1 MSITAYLF
9 TALTAYGLPVLF
21 GIALIASVG
30 LPLPTSLFLIAAGA
44 FAEQGDLNFTW
55 AIVLASSGAIIGDNI
70 GYGIGRWGGRALV
83 TRLSSVF
90 GGKPRLADAAAA
102 AQRWGGAVIF
112 LSRWLLSPL
121 GSWVNLTSG
130 MTTYP
135 WPRFLLWDAL
145 GEVLWVILYVT
156 FGWMFSDRA
165 QALSAMLG
173 DLTWAVIG
181 VIATLVLGWRLIKSF
196 RTAHTQKEMLRQRY
210 VQRYRTCPTS
220 DDDTTRLHTVNGLFN
235 PPAGE
240 A

>member
-1 MSITAYLF
+1 MSITTYLF

-83 TRLSSVF
+83 ARVSGWF
-90 GGKPRLADAAAA
+90 GGKPRLADAAAG

-112 LSRWLLSPL
+112 LSRWLLTPL

-130 MTTYP
+130 MTAYP

-145 GEVLWVILYVT
+145 GEVLWVILSVT
-156 FGWMFSDRA
+156 FGWMFSDRV

-173 DLTWAVIG
+173 DLTWAAVG
-181 VIATLVLGWRLIKSF
+181 VVAALVLGWRLIKSF
-196 RTAHTQKEMLRQRY
+196 RVARTAEGDPATTVR
-210 VQRYRTCPTS
+210 S
-220 DDDTTRLHTVNGLFN
+220 DEVVCQQ
-235 PPAGE
+235 
-240 A
+240 

>member
-9 TALTAYGLPVLF
+9 TAFTAYGLPVLF

-70 GYGIGRWGGRALV
+70 GYGIGRWGGCALV
-83 TRLSSVF
+83 ARVSSWF
-90 GGKPRLADAAAA
+90 SGKARIEDVVAG
-102 AQRWGGAVIF
+102 AQRWGGASVF
-112 LSRWLLSPL
+112 LSRWLLTPL

-130 MTTYP
+130 MTAYP

-156 FGWMFSDRA
+156 FGWMFSDRV
-165 QALSAMLG
+165 QALSVMLG
-173 DLTWAVIG
+173 DLTWAAVG
-181 VIATLVLGWRLIKSF
+181 VVAAFVLGWRLIKSF
-196 RTAHTQKEMLRQRY
+196 RVARTQKETLRQRY
-210 VQRYRTCPTS
+210 VQMKQS
-220 DDDTTRLHTVNGLFN
+220 DTQR
-235 PPAGE
+235 
-240 A
+240 

>member
-30 LPLPTSLFLIAAGA
+30 LPLPTSLLLIAAGA

-55 AIVLASSGAIIGDNI
+55 AIALASGGAIIGDNI

-83 TRLSSVF
+83 ARVTSWF
-90 GGKPRLADAAAA
+90 GGKSRLADADAA
-102 AQRWGGAVIF
+102 AQRWGGAAIF

-130 MTTYP
+130 MTAYP
-135 WPRFLLWDAL
+135 WPCFLLWDAL

-156 FGWMFSDRA
+156 FGWMFSDRV

-173 DLTWAVIG
+173 ELTWAAVGG
-181 VIATLVLGWRLIKSF
+181 VAAFVLGWRLIKSF
-196 RTAHTQKEMLRQRY
+196 RAARTAKDDAATTICSDEVVRQ
-210 VQRYRTCPTS
+210 Q
-220 DDDTTRLHTVNGLFN
+220 
-235 PPAGE
+235 
-240 A
+240 

>member
-1 MSITAYLF
+1 MSTTAYLF

-70 GYGIGRWGGRALV
+70 GYGIGRRGGRALV
-83 TRLSSVF
+83 ARASSWF
-90 GGKPRLADAAAA
+90 GGKSRLADADAA
-102 AQRWGGAVIF
+102 AQRWGGAAIF

-130 MTTYP
+130 MTAYP
-135 WPRFLLWDAL
+135 WARFLLWDAL

-156 FGWMFSDRA
+156 FGWMFSDRV
-165 QALSAMLG
+165 QALSVMLG
-173 DLTWAVIG
+173 DMTWAAVGG
-181 VIATLVLGWRLIKSF
+181 VAAFMLGWRIIKSS
-196 RTAHTQKEMLRQRY
+196 RAAHRAADNAATTICSDEVVRQ
-210 VQRYRTCPTS
+210 Q
-220 DDDTTRLHTVNGLFN
+220 
-235 PPAGE
+235 
-240 A
+240 

>member
-9 TALTAYGLPVLF
+9 TAFTAYGLPVLF

-83 TRLSSVF
+83 TRLSSWF
-90 GGKPRLADAAAA
+90 GGKPRLADATAA
-102 AQRWGGAVIF
+102 AQRWGGAVVF

-145 GEVLWVILYVT
+145 GEVLWVILYMT
-156 FGWMFSDRA
+156 FGWMFSDRV
-165 QALSAMLG
+165 QALSVMLG
-173 DLTWAVIG
+173 DLTWAAVG
-181 VIATLVLGWRLIKSF
+181 AVATLVLGWQLIKSF
-196 RTAHTQKEMLRQRY
+196 RVARTAEGDPATMVCSDEA
-210 VQRYRTCPTS
+210 VSRT
-220 DDDTTRLHTVNGLFN
+220 
-235 PPAGE
+235 
-240 A
+240 

>member
-9 TALTAYGLPVLF
+9 TAFTAYGLPVLF

-55 AIVLASSGAIIGDNI
+55 AIILACSGAIIGDNI

-83 TRLSSVF
+83 ARVSSWF
-90 GGKPRLADAAAA
+90 SGKARIEDVVAG
-102 AQRWGGAVIF
+102 AQRWGGASVF
-112 LSRWLLSPL
+112 LSRWLLTPL

-130 MTTYP
+130 MTAYP

-145 GEVLWVILYVT
+145 GEVLWVILYMT
-156 FGWMFSDRA
+156 FGWMFSDRV

-173 DLTWAVIG
+173 DLTWAAVG
-181 VIATLVLGWRLIKSF
+181 VVATLVLGWRLIKSF
-196 RTAHTQKEMLRQRY
+196 RAARTAEGDPAATVCSM
-210 VQRYRTCPTS
+210 VCPS
-220 DDDTTRLHTVNGLFN
+220 NYGCGHGKS
-235 PPAGE
+235 
-240 A
+240 